1 MIENHI
7 YLDLIIVKN
16 LKKMDYFYFY
26 LYNFF
31 IFIYIYLKFY
41 SAQMSIE
48 ILQVSKISSAQMSTN
63 VSAQMSIHTFSKSAQ
78 MSFAHYYINNSQV
91 TADEK

>member
-31 IFIYIYLKFY
+31 IFIYIYL
-41 SAQMSIE
+41 
-48 ILQVSKISSAQMSTN
+48 
-63 VSAQMSIHTFSKSAQ
+63 
-78 MSFAHYYINNSQV
+78 
-91 TADEK
+91 

>member
-1 MIENHI
+1 MIFNNTKI
-7 YLDLIIVKN
+7 D
-16 LKKMDYFYFY
+16 
-26 LYNFF
+26 
-31 IFIYIYLKFY
+31 IFSNCIGT
-41 SAQMSIE
+41 
-48 ILQVSKISSAQMSTN
+48 KIFEFEEDHWTKTQRFNCYMYTSSAQMSTN

>member
-1 MIENHI
+1 MWIDFSFSFSISNIMEVTEVDTNKGHRSSMIENHI

-31 IFIYIYLKFY
+31 IFIYI
-41 SAQMSIE
+41 
-48 ILQVSKISSAQMSTN
+48 
-63 VSAQMSIHTFSKSAQ
+63 
-78 MSFAHYYINNSQV
+78 
-91 TADEK
+91 